1 MPNIAF
7 LSLIYLLLAVP
18 GFLYRSVYLSGEF
31 TRNLLPRSWTDD
43 IGKAILYSLPFHL
56 LWIGIAKLSQ
66 FLGISHHTLN
76 LETVLRLMAAEYTV
90 TYDYSFH
97 GIVSR
102 FSENAW
108 YVLFYYL
115 AVLFTAFWAGLGARR
130 LVWNNEWDLKVPW
143 LRYRSDWLYK
153 IMGRGSI
160 KGVPLKDTGAWI
172 DILSEQETEVPGKA
186 MLYRG
191 LAAGFTTE
199 DNGALR
205 DIILTDVER
214 TGGVKRDAV
223 GELVWTKIPGKFFVL
238 SYSKIRNMNIT
249 YEPHSHKLLNEISK
263 LSAGPEPPAVS
274 VQPQEPLKP
283 QHASPIDS
291 ADQAP

>member
-18 GFLYRSVYLSGEF
+18 GFLYRSAYLSGEF

-56 LWIGIAKLSQ
+56 LWIGIVECTQL
-66 FLGISHHTLN
+66 LGISHHTLT
-76 LETVLRLMAAEYTV
+76 LETVLRLMAAEYTSH
-90 TYDYSFH
+90 DYSFH

-102 FSENAW
+102 FYENAW
-108 YVLFYYL
+108 YVLLYYF
-115 AVLFTAFWAGLGARR
+115 AVLLTAFWAGMGARKV
-130 LVWNNEWDLKVPW
+130 VWNYEWDVKRPW

-153 IMGRGSI
+153 IMGRGGI
-160 KGVPLKDTGAWI
+160 KGVPWKDTGAWI
-172 DILSEQETEVPGKA
+172 DVLSEQDTDIPGKA

-199 DNGALR
+199 ENGALR

-214 TGGVKRDAV
+214 TRGDKRDTS
-223 GELVWTKIPGKFFVL
+223 GEVIWIPIPGKFFVL
-238 SYSKIRNMNIT
+238 SYSKVRNMNIT
-249 YEPHSHKLLNEISK
+249 YEQHSQKLLNEISE
-263 LSAGPEPPAVS
+263 LSVGPEPPA
-274 VQPQEPLKP
+274 
-283 QHASPIDS
+283 AF
-291 ADQAP
+291 DQTQDPSEGAP